1 MTEKKIKNQLY
12 EIIFESDT
20 RAGKTFDLILIFSI
34 LLSVLTVLLDSVE
47 HYNNLYGKIIFLFEW
62 FFTIIFTI

>member
-1 MTEKKIKNQLY
+1 MTEKKIKKKLY

-34 LLSVLTVLLDSVE
+34 LLSVSTVLIDSVQY
-47 HYNNLYGKIIFLFEW
+47 YNTLYVIV
-62 FFTIIFTI
+62 TIAQ